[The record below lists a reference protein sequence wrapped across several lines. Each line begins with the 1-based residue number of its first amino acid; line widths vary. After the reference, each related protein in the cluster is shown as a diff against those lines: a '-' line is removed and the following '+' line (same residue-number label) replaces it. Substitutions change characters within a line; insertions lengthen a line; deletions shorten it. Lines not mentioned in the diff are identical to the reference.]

1 MKLIIGLGNPG
12 EKYENTRHSVG
23 YMVVDALLEK
33 LQNSITPSNFK
44 LNKKFKSLVI
54 SYQSSVVLA
63 KPTTFMNSSGI
74 AVRKLVNHFKI
85 NMADVWIIHDDLDLS
100 LGSYKIQKG
109 KGPREHNGLLS
120 IYEKLGTKNFWH
132 VRIGIENRGKGSG
145 EPSFAKAMEGKEY
158 VLRNFNEEE
167 KSKIDVVVDSA
178 VKDLI
183 HRFTN

>member
-44 LNKKFKSLVI
+44 LNKKFKSLVV

-132 VRIGIENRGKGSG
+132 VRIGVDNRPTNKEQRTRG
-145 EPSFAKAMEGKEY
+145 EEY
-158 VLRNFNEEE
+158 VLQNFTDEE
-167 KSKIDVVVDSA
+167 KSTIDVVVGNV

-183 HRFTN
+183 